1 MVARG
6 VAPVISRYRWEK
18 SRMQPVREQPGSAR
32 LPRELLVAAVAAG
45 YVCVRLDTDQ
55 LPDQAEEDACVKG
68 LQTGV

>member
-1 MVARG
+1 
-6 VAPVISRYRWEK
+6 
-18 SRMQPVREQPGSAR
+18 MQPVREQPGSAR

>member
-1 MVARG
+1 
-6 VAPVISRYRWEK
+6 
-18 SRMQPVREQPGSAR
+18 MQPVRELPGSAR

-55 LPDQAEEDACVKG
+55 LPDQAEEDTCVKG